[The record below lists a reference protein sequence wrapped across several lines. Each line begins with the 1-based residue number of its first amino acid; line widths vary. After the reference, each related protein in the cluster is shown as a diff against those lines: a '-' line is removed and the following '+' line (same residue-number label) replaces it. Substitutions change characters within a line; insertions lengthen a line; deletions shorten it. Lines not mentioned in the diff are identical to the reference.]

1 MVGLSLDAAEAL
13 EKHGV
18 SCEVIDMRTIQPLDT
33 ETVAKSVMKTNHL
46 LVVDEAWSDFG
57 VGAEIGQAM
66 NELAFDYLDAPVGRL
81 HSDPFSHPFAPT
93 LEKAMLVDQQ
103 KIESAVK
110 SILNGI
116 APVVKHNLVNLP
128 DETPRDYENP
138 SLLGQKP
145 EVPTNSNETVAEFL
159 DGEPLT
165 MPFGDLT
172 VDEGTIVQWLKE
184 VGDSVE
190 KGEIVVE
197 IETDKALVEV
207 EATTEGKLGE
217 IICKEGEPVKMGER
231 IATII
236 Q

>member
-1 MVGLSLDAAEAL
+1 MARTGTDISIAAVGAMVGLSLDAAEAL

-116 APVVKHNLVNLP
+116 CLLYTSPS
-128 DETPRDYENP
+128 PRD
-138 SLLGQKP
+138 
-145 EVPTNSNETVAEFL
+145 
-159 DGEPLT
+159 
-165 MPFGDLT
+165 
-172 VDEGTIVQWLKE
+172 
-184 VGDSVE
+184 
-190 KGEIVVE
+190 
-197 IETDKALVEV
+197 
-207 EATTEGKLGE
+207 
-217 IICKEGEPVKMGER
+217 
-231 IATII
+231 
-236 Q
+236 